1 MATPTPPLP
10 PSVTLDVPDEVLIGD
25 TFKFTVTFYP
35 TNAVGYGPFIDLVLP
50 AGGIDY
56 NDLDPS
62 GNPGPCDGVTYVPGS
77 AQMIGVNGGP
87 IPLTTDVVSAPC
99 NHTTAGACETLTHPY
114 AANGISSVAFPNISV
129 PEGAQLVTI
138 KLPFGSFEPNQPPIV
153 IQITAKLSDHAD
165 VNAPLDIY
173 ARAGFQFGTTP
184 NDDFNTDPPANRLS
198 PGGVTNCAVWTAAAQ
213 VTPVLFTFRVEDRLS
228 AAPGPCYDGLDNGSN
243 NLTDSKDPDC
253 QHAKTYIGPE
263 DETATGPNYPRQYK
277 IILDIATGQKVSNL
291 TIKDCLPNNVVF
303 TGMVASQTV
312 PTPNPVPSQ
321 TGPQNANCLSF
332 TYPNPIVGTSATT
345 DIVIVFEFYVPQ
357 SDANAQPVLDPATCA
372 NATSPNDVK
381 ASGDWTPIDLRD
393 PVTTITSDTAT
404 VDHLLTDKRIAIQKS
419 VETYPVPNAP
429 MIPGSVLKY
438 TLSFQVSDFFTVGHI
453 VLTDLLSDGQDLIAA
468 PSAPQLIVSD
478 RRGPTPTTVPFS
490 SGLDILD
497 LTNPVANCGGVH
509 GGRNLIF
516 QVSAAMQNHASLFT
530 DPVLKQG
537 ILTGGWA
544 LTPTSSIPA
553 TGKVEFYVVVRD
565 KFIFPHPPGDQF
577 VDKDDPINNC
587 VSVSADM
594 YTNDPTTPVPHVPQ
608 LRCADDSMTA
618 LAIVTDT
625 ITKSVYAIRR
635 GTGFFCGGSSSPCPL
650 PPAVPEV
657 HPGDQVTFRVGKTI
671 PSSDAESMTIED
683 WPPLPIFNIPPMSF
697 ANSACVG
704 IPAPGSSCR
713 GPLDTLHLLVPP
725 AVPLFLPHPLT
736 NSLYFDY
743 GNFNDP
749 NNGSG
754 KIDLLFT
761 STVTN
766 QPFADGL
773 FMTNEAQE
781 CENNTFGVRFCQ
793 AAIAQVNLR
802 EPHLRIRKGIIAT
815 NNPNAVFTQPASP
828 QTTPNPTATP
838 PPNAALSLT
847 GMSGIVNTSAMVSSN
862 DLAAGFL
869 DSNLPS
875 GVDANDIVTFAITI
889 ENLGGH
895 PAYDVKVEDMIPH
908 DSNGNPTCFTILPST
923 IQVKRGTGAT
933 VNPLLYNIAPA
944 VPTTTGFTVTST
956 PFLPIPINAY
966 DPTSGKN
973 IIVITFQAK
982 LLADIMPGCCDNKA
996 EIKHYAS
1003 QLNGPDF
1010 VTAGFTPPFSDIA
1023 TVCVKPT
1030 LTKSLVFTSEPHT
1043 TASNVTIGEIAR
1055 YRLEVVLPEGGL
1067 LPNFQVADALP
1078 AGMKFLNDGSAR
1090 IAFVSNGPGITRT
1103 ALLNSSYNV
1112 NSNAPPSSSALT
1124 ALPPIPTGVISVGSN
1139 CGDDPVFNLLN
1150 VQNNDN
1156 DFDLEYIVVE
1166 FNALVCNEAGNQS
1179 GTTLPNTFSVSS
1191 NGNLIATS
1199 NPINVIIV
1207 EPNLTMTKTVA
1218 PNPAVKGQTLTYT
1231 VQYTNNGTADAFDVE
1246 LKDTLPPGLTLGT
1259 ITASCPFTSV
1269 GNVITMTCA
1278 QVPKAP
1284 GSGSTVIVTYQA
1296 VANPV
1301 SCPVTLNNRANLTW
1315 TSLPGLQG
1323 TTVNP
1328 TGSSTPGNSG
1338 AVDGERDG
1346 VTPLLTLNDYLT
1358 TASAAVKI
1366 DCPCEATITGLKF
1379 NDLNGNGVRDTG
1391 EPGLANWTIQVTDS
1405 NGITHTTTTDSQG
1418 NYSLTVPA
1426 PGTYTVAE
1434 VLQSGWTQTAPTSG
1448 TYSVT
1453 VSPGQVIN
1461 NRDFGN
1467 RLEKPKCDLQI
1478 KKEMKPNPLVSGQ
1491 QATATITVKNVG
1503 AGPCHGPTKVA
1514 ESMPAGL
1521 TLVSATVP
1529 GGSCV
1534 LSTGVCNYAPAI
1546 PAGGSVVF
1554 TYVFNVTAQP
1564 GASFENCAKL
1574 KNSEDTNPTNNG
1586 MCVPLTV
1593 IGVKPPTCPFIAGH
1607 AGNFS
1612 TIPTFDFGTGTTTA
1626 QFVTGA
1632 SDDRGRGMEVV
1643 SGLACWNTTV
1653 VYYTSISGDIHVAPY
1668 AGGSGGPDITVLP
1681 NPRQGGNGIQD
1692 LDYRNGVLYA
1702 MTGYNAGNGG
1712 VPIVY
1717 SLNPCTGA
1725 VLSSVNI
1732 VSSSRNSDGFTV
1744 LPSGDFLI
1752 NDGDGSTTYRAYSST
1767 TGAPT
1772 GLVITLPASGA
1783 TGVDYNPPD
1792 NSLYFFA
1799 NFVGTRKLAR
1809 TDLSGNL
1816 LGTIPVAWTGSF
1828 IEDISVL
1835 PCAPSLTGSLAV
1847 TKTVKNLSPIPFPSG
1862 TNFPITVSCL
1872 PSGPNVTLNLAA
1884 GGTQTVNNIPVGST
1898 CTVTEGALPPPIP
1911 HPACPSLEWGTPAY
1925 APGQTVTIPST
1936 GGSQT
1941 VTVTNTYFCNT
1952 TPTCATPPPGMV
1964 AWWPL
1969 DETSG
1974 NVVHSIVG
1982 NHDGITQSGPIG
1994 SGGPSVAA
2002 APKVGSALFFGM
2014 NKAEVPDDPALNFG
2028 TGDFSIDAW
2037 VRSSQSTLLSAIV
2050 DKLDTSTTTHRGYAF
2065 FVQNGMVQ
2073 LRIGDGVNTG
2083 TYQSSNTFVA
2093 DGTWRHVAVTMRRAG
2108 GTPVGQFYIDGV
2120 PAGGSF
2126 APLAINL
2133 DNSAKLL
2140 IGSFRLGNNACSCEV
2155 SLDEIEMFNT
2165 AVKPA
2170 DIKSIFQADKKGKC
2184 KATIT
2189 GSKYNDLNG
2198 NGVRNP
2204 GEPGLA
2210 NWTIRVT
2217 DSSGSTQTTT
2227 TDSAGDYS
2235 LTVAPGTYAV
2245 AEILQSGWTQ
2255 TAPTTGTYAV
2265 TVSGSQVVNN
2275 RDFGNK
2281 KQCAAIALS
2290 PAVLP
2295 AAGINTPYSQ
2305 AFTATGGCASSFTYS
2320 VTRGALPI
2328 GLTLGANGV
2337 LSGTATQP
2345 GDFTFNVTATDS
2357 CGCSQSQTYTLKVNC
2372 PTVPLR
2378 LFNTGVADNGS
2389 LLADGDIDPHYS
2401 LILPNGNAASAQV
2414 LAPAPSSFVSNN
2426 ATSKWIG
2433 PGNDSQPVG
2442 VYIYRVSFTLTD
2454 CDPESVTIKGRWSSD
2469 NQAVIRVNGL
2479 DTNITTRNDSFKSF
2493 SKFVLDQ
2500 STAKFR
2506 PGLNTLDF
2514 VVTNTEFNTGLRV
2527 EMSGTFKCCPA
2538 TGSLTV
2544 TKTVENLSP
2553 SPIPA
2558 GTSFPVTVSCLP
2570 SGPNVTLNF
2579 VAGETQTLNNIPVG
2593 SKCTVTEGPLPAP
2606 ISSPVCGSLQWSA
2619 PSYSPGQNVT
2629 IPNSGAPQTVTI
2641 QNRLVCLHNHP
2652 VDAYAFK
2659 RGMNEFCIWG
2669 GGGSGSYNPP
2679 NLIGNPD
2686 SPRGFNSPT
2695 LVGTGGVR
2703 YGAIGL
2709 CYGRI
2714 LTANDKVAFKYT
2726 FNAVPVA
2733 GLSYPDVNPVFI
2745 DRPGQIPVSATRR
2758 NVFGGGLSP
2767 IGLQL
2772 YFRPQDRIK
2781 PFVST
2786 SGGFIFFNEQVPRLN
2801 GARFNF
2807 TYDVGGG
2814 VQVFRDSRRAFTF
2827 GYKYQRLSNGGRALN
2842 NPGFNGNVFSFGYS
2856 IFKTPRTAQSP

>member
-1 MATPTPPLP
+1 MSRNLSIRTQTLARLGVFFNRKAVQKILLTLIVLAAIPLWLGLEHAHSAPTGAASPPASP
-10 PSVTLDVPDEVLIGD
+10 TPSVTIAAPAQVLIG
-25 TFKFTVTFYP
+25 TQVKFKVTF
-35 TNAVGYGPFIDLVLP
+35 TNGTALGYAPFLDVVLD
-50 AGGIDY
+50 AGGANITK
-56 NDLDPS
+56 P
-62 GNPGPCDGVTYVPGS
+62 PQTPPCTCDGITFVS
-77 AQMIGVNGGP
+77 AQMVGVNGGP
-87 IPLTTDVVSAPC
+87 IPLTPASALTAPCGSAP
-99 NHTTAGACETLTHPY
+99 NPIPHPFASSGVLPVTVPAGGQLITL
-114 AANGISSVAFPNISV
+114 A
-129 PEGAQLVTI
+129 
-138 KLPFGSFEPNQPPIV
+138 LPFGSFQPNQPPIEV
-153 IQITAKLSDHAD
+153 EITANISTNADAGHPLTISARGGFRFGTLTPLDDPFPSDPPVFSDENPPGIQVQNSNSWNAQAQIT
-165 VNAPLDIY
+165 
-173 ARAGFQFGTTP
+173 
-184 NDDFNTDPPANRLS
+184 PA
-198 PGGVTNCAVWTAAAQ
+198 VMIIT
-213 VTPVLFTFRVEDRLS
+213 
-228 AAPGPCYDGLDNGSN
+228 
-243 NLTDSKDPDC
+243 
-253 QHAKTYIGPE
+253 KTYLGPE
-263 DETATGPNYPRQYK
+263 GENATGPNFIGYYPLRYK
-277 IILDIATGQKVSNL
+277 LTVGIAPGQ
-291 TIKDCLPNNVVF
+291 TITNVVLTDCIPDNMAF
-303 TGMVASQTV
+303 HQLVSV
-312 PTPNPVPSQ
+312 TP
-321 TGPQNANCLSF
+321 A
-332 TYPNPIVGTSATT
+332 GTSTLPPI
-345 DIVIVFEFYVPQ
+345 DIPSPSGCLTVNWSSLTGSAAVVFEFFIPEK
-357 SDANAQPVLDPATCA
+357 DAQGNPVLPADCKPA
-372 NATSPNDVK
+372 ISKDSLKIEA
-381 ASGDWTPIDLRD
+381 DWTPVD
-393 PVTTITSDTAT
+393 PCDGSLQHFSQGPVVDT
-404 VDHLLTDKRIAIQKS
+404 LLDKCIAIQKS
-419 VETYPVPNAP
+419 VSMFTDTGAP
-429 MIPGSVLKY
+429 GYTPGDTVEY
-438 TLSFQVSDFFTVGHI
+438 TLNFQISDYKTFSALDITDSLGDGQKLVGPAPTLVVKDQFGTVSGNF
-453 VLTDLLSDGQDLIAA
+453 VLNSDLLSAPYKGNDCGRAIGGTSLTFLVSQKMINLAPPNPRHAA
-468 PSAPQLIVSD
+468 
-478 RRGPTPTTVPFS
+478 
-490 SGLDILD
+490 
-497 LTNPVANCGGVH
+497 
-509 GGRNLIF
+509 
-516 QVSAAMQNHASLFT
+516 
-530 DPVLKQG
+530 G
-537 ILTGGWA
+537 ILTGGFA
-544 LTPTSSIPA
+544 TTPSSSTPA
-553 TGKVEFYVVVRD
+553 TGQIVFHAEILDSFAVTQQ
-565 KFIFPHPPGDQF
+565 PGDQF
-577 VDKDDPINNC
+577 VDKEDPISNC
-587 VSVSADM
+587 VVIGGKLM
-594 YTNDPTTPVPHVPQ
+594 TNVDPPALPTSTGIDGH
-608 LRCADDSMTA
+608 DDSSTTIS
-618 LAIVTDT
+618 IVGDT
-625 ITKSVYAIRR
+625 LKKTVYAVKRANTFGVFNPVCGPV
-635 GTGFFCGGSSSPCPL
+635 GTTGITNCSNSPN
-650 PPAVPEV
+650 PPQEV
-657 HPGDQVTFRVGKTI
+657 RAGDQVTFRLEKTI
-671 PSSDAESMTIED
+671 PSSDAENLTIVD
-683 WPPLPIFNIPPMSF
+683 WLPLPTFTVSSAGTF
-697 ANSACVG
+697 ANSACG
-704 IPAPGSSCR
+704 IPAPGNSCL
-713 GPLDTLHLLVPP
+713 GPGDQMHAL
-725 AVPLFLPHPLT
+725 PLAPT
-736 NSLYFDY
+736 VWAITAMNGIKFDY
-743 GNFNDP
+743 GTFNDP
-749 NNGSG
+749 ANTPR

-761 STVTN
+761 HTVTN
-766 QPFADGL
+766 LPFADEL
-773 FMTNEAQE
+773 FLTNEAQE
-781 CENNTFGVRFCQ
+781 CETNTFGDSFCQ
-793 AAIAQVNLR
+793 VAIAQVNVRQPNLKI
-802 EPHLRIRKGIIAT
+802 HKGTIAT
-815 NNPNAVFTQPASP
+815 DNGFGEFTHQGQQTTNLSLAQAPTGAVFSLAGVSGSV
-828 QTTPNPTATP
+828 NH
-838 PPNAALSLT
+838 AA
-847 GMSGIVNTSAMVSSN
+847 V
-862 DLAAGFL
+862 AAGL
-869 DSNLPS
+869 MDSNVS
-875 GVDANDIVTFAITI
+875 NVDANDIVTFAITI
-889 ENLGGH
+889 ENLGGS
-895 PAYDVKVEDMIPH
+895 PAYDVKIEDIIP
-908 DSNGNPTCFTILPST
+908 SSSGNPSCFTIVPSS
-923 IQVKRGTGAT
+923 IVVKRGTGAIVPSIFYSIQPT
-933 VNPLLYNIAPA
+933 NPGSTATSFSI
-944 VPTTTGFTVTST
+944 TST
-956 PFLPIPINAY
+956 PNLPIPISAFNAANAA
-966 DPTSGKN
+966 SGAN
-973 IIVITFQAK
+973 IVTITFQAQ
-982 LLADIMPGCCDNKA
+982 LLANVMPGCCDNTVNLL
-996 EIKHYAS
+996 HYS
-1003 QLNGPDF
+1003 STLNGPDF
-1010 VTAGFTPPFSDIA
+1010 VAANLTPPFTDTA
-1023 TVCVKPT
+1023 TICVEPK
-1030 LTKSLVFTSEPHT
+1030 LTKSLITTSEAHT
-1043 TASNVTIGEIAR
+1043 LLSDVTIGEIVG
-1055 YRLEVVLPEGGL
+1055 YRLVVQLPETGL
-1067 LPNFQVADALP
+1067 LTNFQVIDALP
-1078 AGMKFLNDGSAR
+1078 AGLKFMGTAR
-1090 IAFVSNGPGITRT
+1090 IAFVSNGPGIFHPSFGPPFGPPFNVVGNQVTLPGLTLNASQTIPST
-1103 ALLNSSYNV
+1103 AI
-1112 NSNAPPSSSALT
+1112 T
-1124 ALPPIPTGVISVGSN
+1124 VGSS
-1139 CGDDPVFNLLN
+1139 CGDDPVFNLGN
-1150 VQNNDN
+1150 IKNNNSDS
-1156 DFDLEYIVVE
+1156 DLEYIVIE

-1179 GTTLPNTFSVSS
+1179 GTTLSNTFSVSVG
-1191 NGNLIATS
+1191 GNQIATS

-1207 EPNLTMTKTVA
+1207 EPNLTMTKTAA
-1218 PNPAVKGQTLTYT
+1218 PNPAIKGQTLTYT

-1246 LKDTLPPGLTLGT
+1246 LRDTLPPGLTMGT
-1259 ITASCPFTSV
+1259 VAAGCPFTSL

-1284 GSGSTVIVTYQA
+1284 GAGSTVIVTYQA
-1296 VANPV
+1296 VANPAT
-1301 SCPVTLNNRANLTW
+1301 CPATLNNQANLTW
-1315 TSLPGLQG
+1315 TSLPGPQG
-1323 TTVNP
+1323 TLANP

-1346 VTPLLTLNDYLT
+1346 VTALLTLNDYAT

-1405 NGITHTTTTDSQG
+1405 TGITHTTTTDSAG

-1564 GASFENCAKL
+1564 GTVIKNCETL
-1574 KNSEDTNPTNNG
+1574 KN
-1586 MCVPLTV
+1586 
-1593 IGVKPPTCPFIAGH
+1593 
-1607 AGNFS
+1607 
-1612 TIPTFDFGTGTTTA
+1612 
-1626 QFVTGA
+1626 A
-1632 SDDRGRGMEVV
+1632 SDSNPANNKACIEEKVERGE
-1643 SGLACWNTTV
+1643 S
-1653 VYYTSISGDIHVAPY
+1653 
-1668 AGGSGGPDITVLP
+1668 
-1681 NPRQGGNGIQD
+1681 
-1692 LDYRNGVLYA
+1692 
-1702 MTGYNAGNGG
+1702 
-1712 VPIVY
+1712 
-1717 SLNPCTGA
+1717 
-1725 VLSSVNI
+1725 
-1732 VSSSRNSDGFTV
+1732 
-1744 LPSGDFLI
+1744 
-1752 NDGDGSTTYRAYSST
+1752 
-1767 TGAPT
+1767 
-1772 GLVITLPASGA
+1772 
-1783 TGVDYNPPD
+1783 
-1792 NSLYFFA
+1792 
-1799 NFVGTRKLAR
+1799 
-1809 TDLSGNL
+1809 
-1816 LGTIPVAWTGSF
+1816 
-1828 IEDISVL
+1828 
-1835 PCAPSLTGSLAV
+1835 GSLAV
-1847 TKTVKNLSPIPFPSG
+1847 TKTVKNLWAMPFPVG

-1872 PSGPNVTLNLAA
+1872 PSGPSVTLNLAA

-1898 CTVTEGALPPPIP
+1898 CTVTEAALPAPIP

-1952 TPTCATPPPGMV
+1952 TPGCATPPAGMV

-2002 APKVGSALFFGM
+2002 APKVGSALFFGV
-2014 NKAEVPDDPALNFG
+2014 NKAEVPDDPALNYG

-2037 VRSSQSTLLSAIV
+2037 VRSYQSTLLSAIV

-2073 LRIGDGVNTG
+2073 LRIGDGLNTG

-2170 DIKSIFQADKKGKC
+2170 DIKSIFEADKKGKC

-2198 NGVRNP
+2198 NGVRNT

-2320 VTRGALPI
+2320 VTIGALPI

-2345 GDFTFNVTATDS
+2345 GDFTFTVTATDS
-2357 CGCSQSQTYTLKVNC
+2357 CGCSQSQTYTLTVNC
-2372 PTVPLR
+2372 RTARLR

-2389 LLADGDIDPHYS
+2389 LLASGATDPHYVLLNTS
-2401 LILPNGNAASAQV
+2401 PVSPNAFVLSANQIV
-2414 LAPAPSSFVSNN
+2414 GYVANS
-2426 ATSKWIG
+2426 ATSQWLG
-2433 PGNDSQPVG
+2433 PDPPGSNGGQG
-2442 VYIYRVSFTLTD
+2442 GFYTYRTTFNLD
-2454 CDPESVTIKGRWSSD
+2454 CDPST
-2469 NQAVIRVNGL
+2469 AVISGQWSTDNEAEIFLNALPTGVTTGASAFGAFPPFV
-2479 DTNITTRNDSFKSF
+2479 ITSG
-2493 SKFVLDQ
+2493 FV
-2500 STAKFR
+2500 S
-2506 PGLNTLDF
+2506 GVNTLDF
-2514 VVTNTEFNTGLRV
+2514 RVRNRLSSQGARTPTGLHV
-2527 EMSGTFKCCPA
+2527 QMNGTVKCCPK

-2570 SGPNVTLNF
+2570 SGPNVTVNF
-2579 VAGETQTLNNIPVG
+2579 VAGGTQTLNNIPVG

-2606 ISSPVCGSLQWSA
+2606 ICSPVCGSLQWSA
-2619 PSYSPGQNVT
+2619 PSYSPGQSVT

-2641 QNRLVCLHNHP
+2641 QNRSVCLHNHP

-2669 GGGSGSYNPP
+2669 GGGSGSYNSP

-2714 LTANDKVAFKYT
+2714 LTANGKAAFKYT

-2745 DRPGQIPVSATRR
+2745 DRPGQFPVSATRR
-2758 NVFGGGLSP
+2758 NVFGGGFSP

-2772 YFRPQDRIK
+2772 YFRPQERIK

-2827 GYKYQRLSNGGRALN
+2827 GYKYQRLSNGGRAPN
-2842 NPGFNGNVFSFGYS
+2842 NPNFNGSVFYVGYS
-2856 IFKTPRTAQSP
+2856 IFK